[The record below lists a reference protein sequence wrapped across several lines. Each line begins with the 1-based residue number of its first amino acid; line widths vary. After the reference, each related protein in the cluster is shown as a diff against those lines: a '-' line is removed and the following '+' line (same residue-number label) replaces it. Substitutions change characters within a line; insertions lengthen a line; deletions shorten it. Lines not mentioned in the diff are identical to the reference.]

1 VEPGAVDDEGV
12 ELAAL
17 AALIDG
23 QHDPAQLAELAKGRL
38 RNKIERLTEALEG
51 NFRARHAFLAREH
64 LDRFDSLTAAI
75 DRLSE
80 RIETAIAPS
89 ADSVTLLATMPGVSN
104 TIAQIIIAETGGD
117 MSQFPSAAHLAS
129 WAGVC
134 PGHNESAGKVKSS
147 HTRQVTTT

>member
-1 VEPGAVDDEGV
+1 LSSVATQITGV
-12 ELAAL
+12 SERPIL

-23 QHDPAQLAELAKGRL
+23 QHDPVQLAELAKGRL

-80 RIETAIAPS
+80 RI
-89 ADSVTLLATMPGVSN
+89 
-104 TIAQIIIAETGGD
+104 
-117 MSQFPSAAHLAS
+117 
-129 WAGVC
+129 
-134 PGHNESAGKVKSS
+134 
-147 HTRQVTTT
+147 